1 MADTQKKMNVVQL
14 TFIVTIN
21 MMGSGIIML
30 PANMAQVGAISLLS
44 WLVTA
49 VGSLAIAWGFAQAG
63 LFSRSKGGLAGYA
76 EDAYGKDGYFH
87 VFFLYFLSL
96 AIANV
101 AVASSALG
109 YLAAFFP
116 LLSSTPVLS
125 CLSIIGLLWLTTVAN
140 FGGPSLTGK
149 IGSVTVWGVILPVG
163 FISIAGWF
171 WFSGDTFAAAW
182 NPKGLRLVEGMGSSI
197 SLTLWAFLG
206 MESASQNASAVEN
219 PKRDVPLACMF
230 GTLGAAVIYILSTT
244 VIQGLVPNAELAESS
259 GPFGLAF
266 AKMFS
271 PAVGQVV
278 MALAAMA
285 CVGSLLGWQFTLAST
300 AKDAADAHMFPA
312 AFGKVTAAGAPIVGM
327 VIMGIVQS
335 VMALSTISPNLSEQF
350 AALVNL
356 AVVTNVVPYI
366 VALSALFVMMRDAN
380 VEPGVFRRNAVVA
393 VIAMLY
399 SVYALYASG
408 KDAVM
413 GGMLVIGIGYI
424 VYGFIAPRFVTA
436 PVALGAKA

>member
-244 VIQGLVPNAELAESS
+244 VIQGIVPNAELAESS

-300 AKDAADAHMFPA
+300 AKDAADARMFPA
-312 AFGKVTAAGAPIVGM
+312 VFGKVTGADAPIMGM
-327 VIMGIVQS
+327 VIMGILQS

-366 VALSALFVMMRDAN
+366 VALSALFVMMRDAK

>member
-1 MADTQKKMNVVQL
+1 MAEQQKKMNVAQL
-14 TFIVTIN
+14 TFIVTVN

-30 PANMAQVGAISLLS
+30 PSNMAKVGAISLLS

-49 VGSLAIAWGFAQAG
+49 LGSLAIAYGFAQAG
-63 LFSRSKGGLAGYA
+63 IFNQRTGGLAAYA
-76 EDAYGKDGYFH
+76 EDAYGKDGYFQ

-116 LLSSTPVLS
+116 GLTATPVAT
-125 CLSIIGLLWLTTVAN
+125 CAGVIALLWITTVAN

-149 IGSVTVWGVILPVG
+149 IGSITVWGVILPVG
-163 FISIAGWF
+163 FLSIAGWI

-182 NPKGLRLVEGMGSSI
+182 NPKGISLSEGMGSSI

-230 GTLGAAVIYILSTT
+230 GTLGAAAVYILSTT
-244 VIQGLVPNAELAESS
+244 VIQGIVPNAELAEST
-259 GPFGLAF
+259 GPFGLAY
-266 AKMFS
+266 AKMFNPTIGS
-271 PAVGQVV
+271 IV
-278 MALAAMA
+278 MALSVMA

-300 AKDAADAHMFPA
+300 AKDAADTKMFPGI
-312 AFGKVTAAGAPIVGM
+312 FGKANSMGAPIAGM
-327 VIMGIVQS
+327 IIMGILQS
-335 VMALSTISPNLSEQF
+335 VMALSTISPNLNEQF

-366 VALSALFVMMRDAN
+366 VALSALFVMMR
-380 VEPGVFRRNAVVA
+380 NAKVDQRTWRINTFVTVVA
-393 VIAMLY
+393 LLY
-399 SVYALYASG
+399 SIYALYASG

-413 GGMLVIGIGYI
+413 GGMLVMGLGYL
-424 VYGFIAPRFVTA
+424 VYGFLAPRFTSAPATA
-436 PVALGAKA
+436 RT